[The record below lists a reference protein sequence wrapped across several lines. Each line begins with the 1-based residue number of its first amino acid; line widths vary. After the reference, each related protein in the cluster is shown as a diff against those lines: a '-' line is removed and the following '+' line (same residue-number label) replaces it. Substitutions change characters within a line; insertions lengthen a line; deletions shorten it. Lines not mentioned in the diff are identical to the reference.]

1 MTDVNRPARRA
12 TITITITI
20 TISIAVT
27 LLTACGSGGDS
38 PTAIGTTTVASLP
51 ESGATT
57 APTTSMIVSTS
68 APTTAAATSTI
79 AATTTAPT
87 PDLGDTV
94 EQLLT
99 AGMTD
104 PTVWSDDPL
113 AGQPTAGLVGV
124 RIDGRP
130 DVIVTAGANVDG
142 SAIGPTTEF
151 NTGSLTSSLS
161 RSIAY
166 RLIDDG
172 RLDPTTT
179 VDRWVPTM
187 PNAPQITVQ
196 MLFEGLTGWADD
208 DTLVDTYVVPDL
220 EKSWS
225 PDDVIAT
232 LSTVPPNGA
241 PGTPG
246 GDINNMVMPY
256 VLEHVTD
263 TPYADLVATYVVEP
277 LDLESTD
284 VDPEAITRPGYL
296 QGTFAL
302 QGVATSTS
310 EVPTTAFYTFNRGHD
325 TSNST
330 LGDLLDLLD
339 VWVDGVLL
347 GTDRAATPKHFP
359 TPASGLTD
367 VVSVPGVGTPV
378 TVYCPCTAG
387 AEGVAGIA
395 VGRRPA
401 TVASTTLM
409 LRYPD
414 GIDVVLHFNSNNWR
428 DLDTVQHIADEIHEA
443 AAASIA
449 S

>member
-12 TITITITI
+12 TITI
-20 TISIAVT
+20 SIAAT
-27 LLTACGSGGDS
+27 LLTACGGGSDS
-38 PTAIGTTTVASLP
+38 PTAIGTTTVASP
-51 ESGATT
+51 SGSGATT
-57 APTTSMIVSTS
+57 APTTAPIPATIASTIAS
-68 APTTAAATSTI
+68 TTAPAPSTI
-79 AATTTAPT
+79 AATTTAPPT
-87 PDLGDTV
+87 PNLGDTV

-104 PTVWSDDPL
+104 PTIWSDEPL

-130 DVIVTAGANVDG
+130 DVIVTAGTNVDG
-142 SAIGPTTEF
+142 SAIGPTTQF
-151 NTGSLTSSLS
+151 NTGSLTPSLS

-172 RLDPTTT
+172 TLDPTTT

-187 PNAPQITVQ
+187 PNAAQITVQ
-196 MLFEGLTGWADD
+196 MLFDGLTGWADND
-208 DTLVDTYVVPDL
+208 GLVDTYVVPDL
-220 EKSWS
+220 ERSWT

-232 LSTVPPNGA
+232 LSTVAPDDA

-246 GDINNMVMPY
+246 GDIDNMVMPY
-256 VLEHVTD
+256 VLEHATD

-277 LDLESTD
+277 LGLASTD

-296 QGTFAL
+296 HGAFAL
-302 QGVATSTS
+302 QGVATSTN
-310 EVPTTAFYTFNRGHD
+310 EVPTTAFFTFNRGHD
-325 TSNST
+325 TSSST

-339 VWVDGVLL
+339 AWVDGDLL
-347 GTDRAATPKHFP
+347 GTDRAATATHFP

-367 VVSVPGVGTPV
+367 VVSVPGIGTPV

-395 VGRRPA
+395 IGRRPA

-449 S
+449 A